1 MIKLLTAI
9 ILAINT
15 VPNGV
20 TVPINE
26 DPITWVFAECR
37 AINALTSEF
46 DMQNIYE
53 NEGWKKYDRW
63 HVDFFALLAGFDTDT
78 YELTNVGNTRAMAIA
93 KVTKDKI
100 LGNLNIENIDS
111 HLLACGVSY
120 EAMSLAVVEHS

>member
-9 ILAINT
+9 IISINT

-20 TVPINE
+20 KVPINE

-46 DMQNIYE
+46 DMQDLYE
-53 NEGWKKYDRW
+53 NEGWKKHDRR
-63 HVDFFALLAGFDTDT
+63 HVDFFALLAGFDIDT
-78 YELTNVGNTRAMAIA
+78 HELTNVGNTRAMAIA

-100 LGNLNIENIDS
+100 LGNLNVARIPQVVRCFRAFGS
-111 HLLACGVSY
+111 H
-120 EAMSLAVVEHS
+120 